1 MLKNIYMNNFLARLS
16 AVLAEDDFH
25 LLPGK
30 QQRAIKTAEKL
41 GVDKLDDEEQAE
53 VENEYYADD
62 TED

>member
-1 MLKNIYMNNFLARLS
+1 MRNFSTILDEILK
-16 AVLAEDDFH
+16 EDDFH
-25 LLPGK
+25 LLPDK

-62 TED
+62 AEIR